1 MKKIRTGIFLLIFW
15 MAVSSGVCAE
25 EGESVRL
32 DDKGNVIIYSSSM
45 AEDGTS
51 TMSMTISVEAGETD
65 SVEFLFAQIGA
76 EVLEYRYDREKK
88 VLQLYIAGREPLF
101 TAGTESL
108 SIGQIRVK
116 DGNGA
121 GISAKV
127 KIEEGA
133 LEYVYG
139 SEVRMPEEMDFPG
152 TVRISAGTSS
162 SPAPPSG
169 SGTSDSG
176 GTSQG
181 DSGSGSQDTGDN
193 TRTPGNTG
201 QGTGGQG
208 TRPYPSPEPVSPT
221 PVTPP
226 PASESG
232 ENVQDQSGE
241 QESGTT
247 VPSANPYP
255 ENGDAEEEPA
265 GEGAGINWVI
275 VLAIAV
281 IAIFAGVVIWAFVTL
296 NRKPGE

>member
-1 MKKIRTGIFLLIFW
+1 MKKIRTGILLLIFW
-15 MAVSSGVCAE
+15 IAVSFGVYAE

-32 DDKGNVIIYSSSM
+32 DDKGNVIVNSSDM
-45 AEDGTS
+45 AENGAS
-51 TMSMTISVEAGETD
+51 TMSITISVEAGETD
-65 SVEFLFAQIGA
+65 SVEFLFAKIDA

-88 VLQLYIAGREPLF
+88 TLQLYIAGRESLF
-101 TAGTESL
+101 PAGTESL

-139 SEVRMPEEMDFPG
+139 SEVRMPEEMSFPG
-152 TVRISAGTSS
+152 TVQISAGTSS
-162 SPAPPSG
+162 SPSPPSG

-181 DSGSGSQDTGDN
+181 DSGSGSQDTGEN
-193 TRTPGNTG
+193 NQTPGNTG

-208 TRPYPSPEPVSPT
+208 NRPNPSPEPVPPT

-232 ENVQDQSGE
+232 EKVQDQSGE

-247 VPSANPYP
+247 VPSVNPYP
-255 ENGDAEEEPA
+255 ESGDSDEEPA
-265 GEGAGINWVI
+265 GESAGINWVI
-275 VLAIAV
+275 VLAIAA

-296 NRKPGE
+296 NRKPGK